1 MEILQGTK
9 ASRGVA
15 LGQIKILRENDKPV
29 RRYHVES
36 VADEILRFKNSVE
49 KTKENLKSLY
59 EKTLKSATEKE
70 AEIFEIHTMMIEDGS
85 LTDCCESIIF
95 EQGVNAEFAIE
106 KAAEIFSSTLMETN
120 DDYMMARTADVEDI
134 KNGILA
140 SLAGKK
146 EKVDLK
152 ERTVIFA
159 CDLTPSQTINLDKSK
174 IAAFVT
180 EKGSKNSHAAILAR
194 SMNIPSVIGCKGCID
209 KAEDGDMC
217 AVDAEEGKVYI
228 VPDESTMEKILIKKK
243 EIENIHERLSAL
255 KGKESIT
262 KSGRKVKLYA
272 NIGGEE
278 DLDEVEVND
287 AEGIGLFRSEFLYIG
302 KEKLPDEETQFL
314 AYKKVLSKMNGK
326 ETIIRTLDIGADKQA
341 ECLNLEKEENP
352 ALGYRAIRICLE
364 NVDLFKTQLRAL
376 YRASVFGN
384 LAIMFPMI
392 TSKDEVERAKEIAKE
407 VKEELKS
414 EEKAFDEN
422 VKLGIMIET
431 PAAALISDEL
441 APLVDFFSIGTNDLV
456 QYTLACDRQ
465 NDKIAS
471 VYNPNH
477 LAVIKLIKM
486 TCENAHK
493 AGIWVGICGELAADV
508 DITET
513 LLSLGADELSVSPP
527 YVLAVRESIIN
538 SI

>member
-465 NDKIAS
+465 NDKIAE